1 MEQMF
6 YLPSS
11 LRNALL
17 GYLSSKPY
25 AEVAEGVQA
34 LQALQPV
41 LPPVGT
47 TEPET
52 ERTLAL
58 EK

>member
-1 MEQMF
+1 MF